1 MPLPVTLTVSLDFSN
16 GPNYGIPFTLDDTKK
31 GILGTNVLADNS
43 SLVVDLSDSTTQISI
58 RRGRD
63 IITDTYNAGQCTIQV
78 LDPLGYFNPQNTSSP
93 YFGYIQPLRK
103 LRISATD
110 ANNATTYLFS
120 GYTSEY
126 RYSYPQGQQTG
137 YVTITAFDAFKIFN
151 LAAVSTVTGGVAGQG
166 TGTRIDKIL
175 DAINWPTNMRSIMAG
190 QTTVQAD
197 DGTRRVSLT
206 QMKIAEFTE
215 QGAFYIDPQGNAVF
229 KDRNYVVA
237 SPAATAPVQFKQDGT
252 GINYREVK
260 FAFDDKL
267 IYNSASMKMVGGT
280 AQVVSNA
287 ASINTYFV
295 HSITKDNLIMQ
306 TDADALNV
314 AAVYVA
320 SRATTTLRIDA
331 ITLDFLDPSY
341 STATI
346 AKLLAM
352 DYFTPVHI
360 VNTTPQGSV
369 VDKYLQIQGLSW
381 DITPNSMICTA
392 ETLEPQVDGFILDSA
407 QYGILGTSTLSY

>member
-1 MPLPVTLTVSLDFSN
+1 
-16 GPNYGIPFTLDDTKK
+16 
-31 GILGTNVLADNS
+31 
-43 SLVVDLSDSTTQISI
+43 
-58 RRGRD
+58 
-63 IITDTYNAGQCTIQV
+63 
-78 LDPLGYFNPQNTSSP
+78 
-93 YFGYIQPLRK
+93 
-103 LRISATD
+103 
-110 ANNATTYLFS
+110 
-120 GYTSEY
+120 
-126 RYSYPQGQQTG
+126 
-137 YVTITAFDAFKIFN
+137 
-151 LAAVSTVTGGVAGQG
+151 
-166 TGTRIDKIL
+166 
-175 DAINWPTNMRSIMAG
+175 MAG
-190 QTTVQAD
+190 QTTVQVD

-206 QMKIAEFTE
+206 QMKISEFTE

-280 AQVVSNA
+280 AQIVSSA
-287 ASINTYFV
+287 DSINTYFI

-306 TDADALNV
+306 TDVDALNV

-320 SRATTTLRIDA
+320 SRKDTTLRIDA